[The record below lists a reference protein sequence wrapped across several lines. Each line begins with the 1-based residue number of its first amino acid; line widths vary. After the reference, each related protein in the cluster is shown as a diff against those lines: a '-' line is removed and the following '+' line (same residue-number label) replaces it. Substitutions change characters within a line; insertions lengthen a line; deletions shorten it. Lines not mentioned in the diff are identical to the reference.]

1 MSFYKA
7 AFDHVPVYWLV
18 ALFNIGCG
26 IYNII
31 DYGLERVWSFGSAIF
46 NNLIGFD
53 RYFIFLNNSC
63 VPIPYH
69 FYGGSRGNGSWLYD
83 SRNKVFQS
91 CTGEVLKRQVI
102 PWLTMDLECTIRDE
116 RCEYNLSDWMNDV
129 TFYAPPEQFPHPL
142 QLLSAWSLNSRV
154 WPSLMRDANTQ
165 LKIIRA
171 HDGEDMSL
179 HMYKDFS
186 NFAWCETTFDEEE
199 AVEAVETDE
208 AEEAM
213 EAVEEEEVYDSD
225 EVEQNEETA
234 PNSELASES
243 GLSVSSSES
252 DISQPTNVEE
262 TKESDDEST
271 VGVIAEDERPTLPL
285 SDDESTDSS
294 LDVIDEVVQDGS
306 SNAWTI
312 RTSSTGMD
320 EVD

>member
-1 MSFYKA
+1 MSSYKA
-7 AFDHVPVYWLV
+7 AFDHVPIYWLV

-31 DYGLERVWSFGSAIF
+31 EYGLERTWSFGSAIF

-69 FYGGSRGNGSWLYD
+69 FYGGTRGEGAWLYD

-91 CTGEVLKRQVI
+91 CNGDVLKRQVL

-116 RCEYNLSDWMNDV
+116 RCEYNLSDWMEGV
-129 TFYAPPEQFPHPL
+129 TFYAPVGEFPHPL
-142 QLLSAWSLNSRV
+142 QLLAAWSLNSRV

-186 NFAWCETTFDEEE
+186 NFAWCETTFEEE
-199 AVEAVETDE
+199 EG
-208 AEEAM
+208 
-213 EAVEEEEVYDSD
+213 EEEEVA
-225 EVEQNEETA
+225 EETA
-234 PNSELASES
+234 EEVDEEVDEEVAEEVAEEVDEEVADETEVSE
-243 GLSVSSSES
+243 VS
-252 DISQPTNVEE
+252 
-262 TKESDDEST
+262 DESST
-271 VGVIAEDERPTLPL
+271 EENTSEPKDERPVLPL
-285 SDDESTDSS
+285 SDDSSSEAS
-294 LDVIDEVVQDGS
+294 LDVIGRNDVRDME
-306 SNAWTI
+306 A
-312 RTSSTGMD
+312 
-320 EVD
+320 VD